1 MSQKRNRQRRKS
13 KGMFQVLRER
23 AGLTQAG
30 LAKLIPSKRSIGNI
44 NQTSI
49 SDWERGITQPELTI
63 PQVKALCRALGVDL
77 DELPDDFGPQWRSQP
92 SDPPGNQEE

>member
-1 MSQKRNRQRRKS
+1 
-13 KGMFQVLRER
+13 MFQTLRER

-30 LAKLIPSKRSIGNI
+30 LAKLIPSKRSFGNI

-63 PQVKALCRALGVDL
+63 PQTKALCRALGVKL
-77 DELPDDFGPQWRSQP
+77 EELPDDFGPRWRSQP
-92 SDPPGNQEE
+92 DLSPGDEEE